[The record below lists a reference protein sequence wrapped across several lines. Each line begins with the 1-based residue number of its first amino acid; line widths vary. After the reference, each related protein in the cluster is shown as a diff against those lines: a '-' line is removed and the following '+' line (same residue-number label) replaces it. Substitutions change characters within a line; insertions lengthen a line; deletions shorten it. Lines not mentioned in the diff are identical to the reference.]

1 MNRSDVDIT
10 TNAINMT
17 QSIASTFASA
27 MTSATSAMTT
37 AMTSMN
43 HDAHETC
50 RVALRTRRSKN
61 VKEDE
66 EEYNEED
73 EEEHNEEDEEEHDE
87 EQEKEDDALICD
99 FRNSIQNFS
108 QARAVFKKQSDVLYT
123 ARRKRVRVG

>member
-66 EEYNEED
+66 EE
-73 EEEHNEEDEEEHDE
+73 HNEEDEEEHDE